1 MCGAAAANLEPMST
15 LNLETT
21 ARIVAAGREAA
32 AGIGVAMSIAIVDP
46 AGNLVEFQRMDG
58 AWLGS
63 VDLAQ
68 RKARTSALFPMP
80 SSVLGAMSQPGGPI
94 YGIETSN
101 GGLVSFGGGFPLAAA
116 DGTVIGAVG
125 VSGGLVDQDVAVAEA
140 VVKAV

>member
-1 MCGAAAANLEPMST
+1 MST

-21 ARIVAAGREAA
+21 TRIVAAGQEAA
-32 AGIGVAMSIAIVDP
+32 AGIGVPVSIAIVDT
-46 AGNLVEFQRMDG
+46 AGTLVTFQRMDG

-80 SSVLGAMSQPGGPI
+80 SSALGEMSQPGGPV
-94 YGIETSN
+94 YGIEATN

-116 DGTVIGAVG
+116 DGTAIGAAG
-125 VSGGLVDQDVAVAEA
+125 VSGGRVDQDVAVAEA

>member
-1 MCGAAAANLEPMST
+1 MST

-21 ARIVAAGREAA
+21 ARLFSAAQEAA
-32 AGIGVAMSIAIVDP
+32 AGIGVAMSIAIVDT
-46 AGNLVEFQRMDG
+46 AGSLVAFQRMDG

-80 SSVLGAMSQPGGPI
+80 SSVLGQMSQPGGPI
-94 YGIETSN
+94 FGIEATN

>member
-1 MCGAAAANLEPMST
+1 MST

-32 AGIGVAMSIAIVDP
+32 AGIGVAMSIAIVDT
-46 AGNLVEFQRMDG
+46 AGTLVAFQRMDG

-80 SSVLGAMSQPGGPI
+80 SSVLGEMSQPGGPI
-94 YGIETSN
+94 YGIEASN
-101 GGLVSFGGGFPLAAA
+101 GGLISFGGGFPLTAA

-140 VVKAV
+140 VVKAI

>member
-1 MCGAAAANLEPMST
+1 MST

-32 AGIGVAMSIAIVDP
+32 TGIGVAMSIAIVDP

-63 VDLAQ
+63 VDIAQ

-80 SSVLGAMSQPGGPI
+80 SSVLGEMSQPGGPI

-125 VSGGLVDQDVAVAEA
+125 VSGGLVEQDVAVAEA

>member
-1 MCGAAAANLEPMST
+1 MST

-21 ARIVAAGREAA
+21 ARLFTAAQEAA
-32 AGIGVAMSIAIVDP
+32 AGIGVAMSIAIVDT
-46 AGNLVEFQRMDG
+46 AGSLVAFQRMDG

-80 SSVLGAMSQPGGPI
+80 SSVLGQMSQPGGPI
-94 YGIETSN
+94 FGIEATN